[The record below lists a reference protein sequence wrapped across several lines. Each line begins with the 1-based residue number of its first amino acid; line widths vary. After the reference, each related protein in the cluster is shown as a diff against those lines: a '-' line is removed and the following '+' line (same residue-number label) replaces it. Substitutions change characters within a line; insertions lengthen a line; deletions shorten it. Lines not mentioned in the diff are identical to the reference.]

1 MLKAFHKVI
10 DLQQMNV
17 IIYIHDLFL
26 YVYINIPFKINNNM
40 NYHFIFILTIIVH
53 TCMYMYTSIPI
64 WCAKLSIAYIYLL
77 YMYSGVSVIRTLSIP
92 IVVVRKSGASG
103 FEMCLLL
110 S

>member
-17 IIYIHDLFL
+17 IIYLHDLFL
-26 YVYINIPFKINNNM
+26 YVYIITFKINNNM
-40 NYHFIFILTIIVH
+40 NYHFIFIFDH
-53 TCMYMYTSIPI
+53 YCAYMYTCIPI
-64 WCAKLSIAYIYLL
+64 WYAKLSIAYIYLL
-77 YMYSGVSVIRTLSIP
+77 YMYSGVTVIRTLSIP

-103 FEMCLLL
+103 FEMYLLL

>member
-17 IIYIHDLFL
+17 IIYLHDLFL
-26 YVYINIPFKINNNM
+26 YVYIITFKINDNM
-40 NYHFIFILTIIVH
+40 KYHFIFIFDH
-53 TCMYMYTSIPI
+53 YCATCMYMYTCIPI
-64 WCAKLSIAYIYLL
+64 WYAKLSIAYIYFL
-77 YMYSGVSVIRTLSIP
+77 YMYSGVSVIRTLSMP

>member
-17 IIYIHDLFL
+17 IIYLHDLFL

-53 TCMYMYTSIPI
+53 TCMYMYTSKPI
-64 WCAKLSIAYIYLL
+64 WYAKSFTFYTCTVGSQLSGRFQ
-77 YMYSGVSVIRTLSIP
+77 SLS
-92 IVVVRKSGASG
+92 
-103 FEMCLLL
+103 
-110 S
+110 